1 MRRALV
7 ICAALALAI
16 GALAVAGCGGQKRT
30 IPTRTAESF
39 LRQLDNIASQVDA
52 KACSGAHA
60 KVAALLAQA
69 RQLPSSVDP
78 TVRRNVVAGIARLDT
93 LVARDCQKPPP
104 QTNTNTAPTVP
115 TQTVPTTTPTNTLP
129 TTTPTQ
135 TAPPPTSTTPPP
147 TSTTPPP
154 TTGGGGVTVPGT
166 TGAGGASLD
175 LGRGHGKD
183 HRGNSGGGG
192 G

>member
-7 ICAALALAI
+7 ICAALTLVLA
-16 GALAVAGCGGQKRT
+16 ALAVAGCGGQKRT
-30 IPTRTAESF
+30 IPTRMAESF
-39 LRQLDNIASQVDA
+39 LRQLDNIGSQVDT

-104 QTNTNTAPTVP
+104 QTNTNTTPTVP
-115 TQTVPTTTPTNTLP
+115 TETVPTTPTNTLP
-129 TTTPTQ
+129 TTPTQ

-154 TTGGGGVTVPGT
+154 TTGGGGVTVPGGT